1 MWISLSDIDRRS
13 VGTIEVSTTY
23 DVGTG
28 QFNYAGLDEL
38 SVAFETSETEA
49 VVFDGLILVVSQQI
63 DATHSVN
70 LSAGV

>member
-1 MWISLSDIDRRS
+1 VDSLSDIDGRS

-23 DVGTG
+23 DFGTG
-28 QFNYAGLDEL
+28 HFDYAGLEEL

>member
-1 MWISLSDIDRRS
+1 L
-13 VGTIEVSTTY
+13 E
-23 DVGTG
+23 
-28 QFNYAGLDEL
+28 EL